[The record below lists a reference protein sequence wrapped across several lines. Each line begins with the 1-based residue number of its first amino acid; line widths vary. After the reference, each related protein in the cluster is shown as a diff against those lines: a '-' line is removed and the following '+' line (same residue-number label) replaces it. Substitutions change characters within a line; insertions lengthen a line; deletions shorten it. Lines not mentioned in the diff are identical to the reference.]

1 MATQDPFA
9 ADVAYASQTAP
20 QAAPMRRGDT
30 YTRPEDSAQFS
41 VVDRAPVDESPTQ
54 LLNMGYTQDANGTWV
69 KYREP
74 EAPASGEDPFAADM
88 QATARDTAMNAG
100 FAANPLGRQ
109 MAFQN
114 AALEQAPFG
123 DELQAAFGS
132 LFTGESYSDM
142 RDLQAKQARFDREN
156 YGGQRNLGGAAGF
169 TAGLT
174 VPVGSGYVQ
183 GARGLAQ
190 IGRGAALGAGTG
202 ALYGFGAGDGSA
214 VDRLPGAVQGA
225 TVGGITGG
233 ALTGGTQY
241 ASRLLGISST
251 GTRPPNIDRAEGR
264 AAQRL
269 VASIEDRPA
278 AVTEYQRLNALGLQ
292 PSVMDVGGGTTE
304 RLVRTAAGPAGPAAN
319 AAVENYVAR
328 AAQLKPEIIAS
339 TRRLSPV
346 QETAEQYA
354 ETLGTRQD
362 RLAAVEYPGP
372 YAAPVELTDEAIRAL
387 RGPRGQAAIDR
398 AIETEQ
404 SFPDYNPDLIA
415 ELQSLKVADL
425 NARPTVTGRALDSV
439 RRNLRD
445 MSTNAM
451 RGDDPNRSLGAAM
464 AQRVE
469 GVDTALDTAPGLTE
483 ARATFRNLAQQIE
496 SLEPGAV
503 NIFQDPA
510 DFARRL
516 EVVPPESRQAFI
528 DAAMVRVRQDITD
541 QLGRQRDAGTG
552 SIDNLRQSQWSQQ
565 NLAALLGP
573 ERARQYLDEITARVQ
588 QVQRLGRTSPNT
600 NSQTFGRMADE
611 QTMGTADAMSA
622 IVDGSQILS
631 GNMMAAGRAADRV
644 RNLFARAGMSPEER
658 LAIVNMGQGSAY
670 ELDRIV
676 ALAADF
682 RRQGRTRLPR
692 EVINY
697 INRIETTVGGQTA
710 ARFEAALLNS
720 PSQVLAEQEQQ

>member
-74 EAPASGEDPFAADM
+74 EAPASGEDPFAADV
-88 QATARDTAMNAG
+88 QNATQDRAMNAA
-100 FAANPLGRQ
+100 FAANPLGGQ
-109 MAFQN
+109 MAFQT
-114 AALEQAPFG
+114 AALEQVPLG
-123 DELQAAFGS
+123 DEAVALVSS
-132 LFTGESYSDM
+132 LLMGESYSDM

-174 VPVGSGYVQ
+174 VPVGTGYVQ
-183 GARGLAQ
+183 GARGLNQ

-214 VDRLPGAVQGA
+214 VDRLPSAVQGA

-319 AAVENYVAR
+319 AAVENYVTR
-328 AAQLKPEIIAS
+328 AAQLKPEIVAA

-346 QETAEQYA
+346 EETAEQYA
-354 ETLGTRQD
+354 ETIGTRRD
-362 RLAAVEYPGP
+362 RLASQEYAEP
-372 YAAPVELTDEAIRAL
+372 YAAPVELTDDAIRAL
-387 RGPRGQAAIDR
+387 RGPQGQAAIDR
-398 AIETEQ
+398 AIATEQ
-404 SFPDYNPDLIA
+404 AFPDYNPDLIA

-445 MSTNAM
+445 MSSNAM
-451 RGDDPNRSLGAAM
+451 RGDDPNRALGAAM

-469 GVDTALDTAPGLTE
+469 GVDTALDSAPGLTQ
-483 ARATFRNLAQQIE
+483 ARANFRDLSQQVD
-496 SLEPGAV
+496 LLQPGAV
-503 NIFQDPA
+503 NIFDDPA
-510 DFARRL
+510 NFARQ
-516 EVVPPESRQAFI
+516 VADMTPQARE
-528 DAAMVRVRQDITD
+528 AALVRVRQDITD

-552 SIDNLRQSQWSQQ
+552 TIDNLRQAQWSQQ
-565 NLAALLGP
+565 NLATLIGP
-573 ERARQYLDEITARVQ
+573 ERARQYIDELTARVQ
-588 QVQRLGRTSPNT
+588 QTQRAGRVSPNT
-600 NSQTFGRMADE
+600 NSQTFGRAADE
-611 QTMGTADAMSA
+611 AAFSAANAMSA
-622 IVDGSQILS
+622 VVDTAQSLRGDV
-631 GNMMAAGRAADRV
+631 NAGGRTVDRIASW
-644 RNLFARAGMSPEER
+644 LARAGMSQEER
-658 LAIVNMGQGSAY
+658 NAIVNMGIGSAD
-670 ELDRIV
+670 ELERIV

-682 RRQGRTRLPR
+682 RRQGRTRPPR

-710 ARFEAALLNS
+710 ARFEAALLSS
-720 PSQVLAEQEQQ
+720 PTQVLAEEEQP

>member
-1 MATQDPFA
+1 MAMQDLYAAAEAHTQ
-9 ADVAYASQTAP
+9 SLQNR
-20 QAAPMRRGDT
+20 QRSGDT
-30 YTRPEDSAQFS
+30 YTRPEDGATLP
-41 VVDRAPVDESPTQ
+41 VINRAPVNENPTQ
-54 LLNMGYTQDANGTWV
+54 LLNMGFRQDANGQWV
-69 KYREP
+69 KYTEP
-74 EAPASGEDPFAADM
+74 EAPAVDYTAAEQNTAEDAAL
-88 QATARDTAMNAG
+88 NAVM
-100 FAANPLGRQ
+100 AANPLGSQ
-109 MAFQN
+109 LAFQT
-114 AALEQAPFG
+114 AALEQAPLG
-123 DELQAAFGS
+123 DEAAALFGS
-132 LFTGESYSDM
+132 LFTGQSYSDM

-156 YGGQRNLGGAAGF
+156 YGAQRNLGGAAGF

-190 IGRGAALGAGTG
+190 VGRGAALGAGTG
-202 ALYGFGAGDGSA
+202 AVYGFGAGDGSA

-241 ASRLLGISST
+241 ASRLLGISSA
-251 GTRPPNIDRAEGR
+251 GTRRPNINRAEGR

-278 AVTEYQRLNALGLQ
+278 AVMEYQRLNALGLQ

-319 AAVENYVAR
+319 AAVENYVTR

-451 RGDDPNRSLGAAM
+451 RGDDPNRALGAAM

-469 GVDTALDTAPGLTE
+469 GVDTALDSAPGLTE

-516 EVVPPESRQAFI
+516 EAVPPESRRAFTE
-528 DAAMVRVRQDITD
+528 AAMVRVRQDITD

-552 SIDNLRQSQWSQQ
+552 TIDNLRQSQWSQQ
-565 NLAALLGP
+565 NLATLIGP
-573 ERARQYLDEITARVQ
+573 ERARQYIDELTARVQ
-588 QVQRLGRTSPNT
+588 QTQRAGRVSPNT
-600 NSQTFGRMADE
+600 NSQTFGRAADE
-611 QTMGTADAMSA
+611 AAFSAANAMSA
-622 IVDGSQILS
+622 VVDTAQSLRGDVNAGGRTVDRIVGWL
-631 GNMMAAGRAADRV
+631 
-644 RNLFARAGMSPEER
+644 ARAGMSQEER
-658 LAIVNMGQGSAY
+658 NAIVNMGIGSAD
-670 ELDRIV
+670 ELERIV

>member
-20 QAAPMRRGDT
+20 QAASMRRGDT
-30 YTRPEDSAQFS
+30 YTRPEDSAQFP

-74 EAPASGEDPFAADM
+74 EAPAPASGEDPFAADV
-88 QATARDTAMNAG
+88 QNATQDRAMNAA
-100 FAANPLGRQ
+100 FAANPLGGQ
-109 MAFQN
+109 MAFQT
-114 AALEQAPFG
+114 AALEQVPLG
-123 DELQAAFGS
+123 DEAVALVSS
-132 LFTGESYSDM
+132 LLMGESYSDM

-156 YGGQRNLGGAAGF
+156 YGGQRNLGGVAGF

-174 VPVGSGYVQ
+174 VPVGTGYVQ
-183 GARGLAQ
+183 GARGLNQ

-202 ALYGFGAGDGSA
+202 AAYGFGAGDGSA

-269 VASIEDRPA
+269 VNSIEDRPA

-319 AAVENYVAR
+319 AAVENYVTR
-328 AAQLKPEIIAS
+328 AAQLKPEVVAA

-346 QETAEQYA
+346 EETAEQYA
-354 ETLGTRQD
+354 ETIGTRRD
-362 RLAAVEYPGP
+362 RLASQEYAEP
-372 YAAPVELTDEAIRAL
+372 YAAPVELTDDAIRAL
-387 RGPRGQAAIDR
+387 RGPQGQAAIDR
-398 AIETEQ
+398 AIATEQ
-404 SFPDYNPDLIA
+404 AFPDFNPDLIA

-445 MSTNAM
+445 MSSNAM
-451 RGDDPNRSLGAAM
+451 RGDDPNRALGAAM

-469 GVDTALDTAPGLTE
+469 GVDTALDSAPGLTQ
-483 ARATFRNLAQQIE
+483 ARANFRDLSQQVD
-496 SLEPGAV
+496 LLQPGAV
-503 NIFQDPA
+503 NIFDDPA
-510 DFARRL
+510 NFARQVADL
-516 EVVPPESRQAFI
+516 SPQARE
-528 DAAMVRVRQDITD
+528 AALVRVRQDITD

-552 SIDNLRQSQWSQQ
+552 TIDNLRQAQWSQQ
-565 NLAALLGP
+565 NLATLIGP
-573 ERARQYLDEITARVQ
+573 ERARQYIDELTARVQ
-588 QVQRLGRTSPNT
+588 QTQRAGRVSPNT
-600 NSQTFGRMADE
+600 NSQTFGRAADE
-611 QTMGTADAMSA
+611 AAFSAANAMSA
-622 IVDGSQILS
+622 VVDTAQSLRGDV
-631 GNMMAAGRAADRV
+631 NAGGRTVDRIASW
-644 RNLFARAGMSPEER
+644 LARAGMSQEER
-658 LAIVNMGQGSAY
+658 NAIVNMGIGSAD
-670 ELDRIV
+670 ELERIV

-720 PSQVLAEQEQQ
+720 PTQVLAEEEQP